1 MIKQKNPLKIKR
13 LKFKSKSHSI
23 AVIIVWFLSYNHVCL
38 IESKLMSSRTPT
50 PEILEVGVLTLI
62 TLDSTKP
69 T

>member
-13 LKFKSKSHSI
+13 LKFKSKFYSI

-38 IESKLMSSRTPT
+38 IESKLMSLSTLT

>member
-23 AVIIVWFLSYNHVCL
+23 AAIIVWFLSNNHVGL
-38 IESKLMSSRTPT
+38 VESKLMSMSTST